1 MIENL
6 KQEASKSEDKQQN
19 EVSKLK
25 LAVDK
30 ANEEIKAQRLQHDK
44 EKTTLQDKF
53 NQVHYI
59 YIYIYIYTL
68 LFHHLWKHV
77 TIRKTHHG
85 FIRQT
90 KCLLFCFHI

>member
-53 NQVHYI
+53 NQVHN
-59 YIYIYIYTL
+59 YTL

-77 TIRKTHHG
+77 TIRKTHLG

-90 KCLLFCFHI
+90 KCLLFCFHV

>member
-53 NQVHYI
+53 NQVH
-59 YIYIYIYTL
+59 IYTL

-90 KCLLFCFHI
+90 KCLLFCFHV

>member
-1 MIENL
+1 MIATSVQLMLRHNFEQTMIENL

-53 NQVHYI
+53 NQVHI
-59 YIYIYIYTL
+59 YLTPPS
-68 LFHHLWKHV
+68 FME
-77 TIRKTHHG
+77 TRDN
-85 FIRQT
+85 
-90 KCLLFCFHI
+90 

>member
-53 NQVHYI
+53 NQVHIPYSDI
-59 YIYIYIYTL
+59 V
-68 LFHHLWKHV
+68 WKHM

-85 FIRQT
+85 FLKQT
-90 KCLLFCFHI
+90 K